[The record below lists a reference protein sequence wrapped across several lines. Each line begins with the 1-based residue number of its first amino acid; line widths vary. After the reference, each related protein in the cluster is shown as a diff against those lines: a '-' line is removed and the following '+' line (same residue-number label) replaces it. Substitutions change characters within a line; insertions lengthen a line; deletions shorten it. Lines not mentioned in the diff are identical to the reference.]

1 MNSLRSPLLTLSLA
15 ALLGAACNNA
25 SLLGG
30 KSSASASGNPG
41 GSQCTPVPSP
51 TACNG
56 DDADDNDDDG
66 VATQHH
72 GMGGDDCASPTET
85 PTATAT
91 ETPEAT
97 PTNVSFTDATP
108 APTATV
114 TPEPTGTPCDP
125 ASTTCEA
132 GDDDGDNHD
141 GDSCEQGDDDGDNHD
156 GDNGGSSTGTG
167 EDASAAHATAAFRI
181 R

>member
-51 TACNG
+51 TACSG
-56 DDADDNDDDG
+56 DDNDDD
-66 VATQHH
+66 VVTQDH
-72 GMGGDDCASPTET
+72 GMGAGDCQS
-85 PTATAT
+85 PTATPSAT
-91 ETPEAT
+91 ATPEAT
-97 PTNVSFTDATP
+97 PTNVSFTEATP
-108 APTATV
+108 EPTATV
-114 TPEPTGTPCDP
+114 TPEPTDTPCDP

-132 GDDDGDNHD
+132 GDDDGDHHD
-141 GDSCEQGDDDGDNHD
+141 GDSCEQGDQDGENHD
-156 GDNGGSSTGTG
+156 GDNDGDSTGTAD
-167 EDASAAHATAAFRI
+167 DASPVHAAGAFRV